1 MLTGMAGQGQSRRL
15 ARVHVQAPF
24 YLLKRVLGLVKE
36 FKHQRAA
43 ELPLV
48 IVIHFEDLLE
58 RRDVDVILE
67 VFEYGRQRLTRG
79 INKSVFGFRD
89 SATRRAAA
97 ASSSGAQT
105 HVIP

>member
-1 MLTGMAGQGQSRRL
+1 MQGQNRRV
-15 ARVHVQAPF
+15 ARIHVQAPF
-24 YLLKRVLGLVKE
+24 YLLKRVLGLVE
-36 FKHQRAA
+36 ELKHQRAA

-48 IVIHFEDLLE
+48 IVIHLEDLLE

-79 INKSVFGFRD
+79 INKSVLGFQGQKCHG
-89 SATRRAAA
+89 AQAA